1 MGVYMYSQTCIERS
15 PSGDSFPQ
23 NRGNIKNDENAI
35 LCHNW
40 SLYVQNLVKKILTLI
55 SGEKHG

>member
-15 PSGDSFPQ
+15 PSGDGFPQ
-23 NRGNIKNDENAI
+23 NRGNIKNDEKCHFMPQLI
-35 LCHNW
+35 TLCTKPR
-40 SLYVQNLVKKILTLI
+40 KKILTLI